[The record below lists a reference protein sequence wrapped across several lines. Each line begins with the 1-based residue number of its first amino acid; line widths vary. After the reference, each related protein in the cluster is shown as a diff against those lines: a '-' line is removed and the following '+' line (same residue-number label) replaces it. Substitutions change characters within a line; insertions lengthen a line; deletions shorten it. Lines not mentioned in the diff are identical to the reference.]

1 MNYQTTD
8 SSARTGI
15 STSEP
20 TVLGAIWRNRWM
32 VGVGAGLGLLLAL
45 GNSLLGGNT
54 PQYVAAATVEVIDP
68 TRSSLLADS
77 SGQTSDR
84 FVSNQLLIFRSRGVA
99 SRAAELAVDASG
111 RPFFDP
117 TDIAANSTIL
127 SQPGTDIITVVFA
140 AENEEAAVAG
150 ANALAVAFRDIK
162 ADTIE
167 ERAATTLARI
177 DGALSSVDSEI
188 QRIDAQIG
196 TYNPNLL
203 QVGERIELLVSQLL
217 TVQAESDLVDG
228 TPSEAASAQ
237 LQTVTSELQSLQL
250 VKNIYG
256 SDPGLTSL
264 LQEQDRLRD
273 WSLQLTTRRFELE
286 IDQQQAASGIGTLS
300 PASSAEAE
308 RPNVTRF
315 LIIGL
320 FMGAVAGSGI
330 AFLLAHSRRVLA
342 DSMAPEPILNAPFL
356 GEVPDFAAD
365 NVESLLP
372 VRDAPRSASAESFR
386 FVATSLEAQL
396 QDIPGE
402 RVAVVSGEIG
412 DGKSVV
418 IANTALSA
426 AYGGRRVLVI
436 DADFGNQSLGALFG
450 MTPRML
456 GLTDVVANRARLAD
470 AVTNVLAPGNPSIGY
485 LGRGTMPT
493 TAPDFFGRREC
504 QEFFELLKGQF
515 DLILVDTPPLLQ
527 VAYGA
532 TVARLCDAVL
542 AVIKHGARESQLI
555 ELNQRLHL
563 VGISTLGYVYNRAPL
578 RDFMTRSDGSMKDV
592 VGDSG
597 YVVPA
602 LKGRAASKS

>member
-1 MNYQTTD
+1 MNYQATD
-8 SSARTGI
+8 LSARMGVA
-15 STSEP
+15 TSEP

-32 VGVGAGLGLLLAL
+32 VAVGAGGGLLLAL
-45 GNSLLGGNT
+45 GFFLTGGNA
-54 PQYVAAATVEVIDP
+54 PDYVAAATVEVIDP
-68 TRSSLLADS
+68 SRSSLLADS

-84 FVSNQLLIFRSRGVA
+84 FVANQLLIFRSGGVA
-99 SRAAELAVDASG
+99 SRAAELAVDSSG
-111 RPFFDP
+111 TPIFEP
-117 TDIAANSTIL
+117 SEMVANSTIL
-127 SQPGTDIITVVFA
+127 SQPGTDIITIVFSA
-140 AENEEAAVAG
+140 GNEEAAVAG
-150 ANALAVAFRDIK
+150 ANAVATAYREIK
-162 ADTIE
+162 AETIE
-167 ERAATTLARI
+167 QRAAATLDRI
-177 DGALSSVDSEI
+177 DGALSSVDTEI
-188 QRIDAQIG
+188 QNIDEQIG

-203 QVGERIELLVSQLL
+203 QVGERIELLVSRLL
-217 TVQAESDLVDG
+217 TVQSESDAVDG
-228 TPSEAASAQ
+228 AASEAASDQ
-237 LQTVTSELQSLQL
+237 LQALTSELQSLQL
-250 VKNIYG
+250 VQNIYG
-256 SDPGLTSL
+256 SDQGLTSL

-286 IDQQQAASGIGTLS
+286 IDQQQAASGVGTLS
-300 PASSAEAE
+300 HASSASAE
-308 RPNVTRF
+308 TPNATR
-315 LIIGL
+315 LLTIGL
-320 FMGAVAGSGI
+320 FMGAVAGSGV
-330 AFLLAHSRRVLA
+330 AFLMAHSRRVLG

-386 FVATSLEAQL
+386 FVATSLEAQM
-396 QDIPGE
+396 QDIAGE

-450 MTPRML
+450 MAPRML

-470 AVTNVLAPGNPSIGY
+470 AVASVRAPGNPTISY

-504 QEFFELLKGQF
+504 QEFFEILKGQF
-515 DLILVDTPPLLQ
+515 DLVLVDTPPLLQ

-542 AVIKHGARESQLI
+542 AVVKHGARESQLF
-555 ELNQRLHL
+555 ELNQRLNL
-563 VGISTLGYVYNRAPL
+563 VGVSTLGYVYNRAPL

-597 YVVPA
+597 YLVPT
-602 LKGRAASKS
+602 LKGRA